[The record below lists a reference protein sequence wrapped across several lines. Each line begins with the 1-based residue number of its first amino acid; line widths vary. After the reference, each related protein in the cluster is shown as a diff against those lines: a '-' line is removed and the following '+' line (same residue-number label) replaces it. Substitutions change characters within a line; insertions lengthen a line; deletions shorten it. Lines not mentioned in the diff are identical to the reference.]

1 MARIARRI
9 ILSLALSTTG
19 VLAFG
24 LGGCGSGSAQHN
36 DILLDPSPVE
46 AAEVMRGVDLDNQ
59 TSYTI
64 DTNMRTLRS
73 DMQRLW
79 LLDRPSR
86 LNPMPMR

>member
-9 ILSLALSTTG
+9 VLSLALSTAG
-19 VLAFG
+19 ALALG

-46 AAEVMRGVDLDNQ
+46 AAESMRGVDFENQ

-64 DTNMRTLRS
+64 DSNFRSMRS
-73 DMQRLW
+73 DFQRLM

-86 LNPMPMR
+86 LSPTPMR